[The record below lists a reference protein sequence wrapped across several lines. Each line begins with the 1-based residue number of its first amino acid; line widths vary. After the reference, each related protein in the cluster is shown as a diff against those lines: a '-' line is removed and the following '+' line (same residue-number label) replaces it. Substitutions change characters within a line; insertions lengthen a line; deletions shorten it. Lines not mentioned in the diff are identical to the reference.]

1 MELKDKIKEL
11 RTERKMTQEEVAR
24 FLSVSSQTVSKWER
38 GLVQPDLSV
47 LPKLAILFRCSID
60 SLFDMELT
68 WGEEHRKE
76 FYERCNLLHKNKEYE
91 TEWSEWIKE
100 IKLNPDTYAYYV
112 SAMELALTAHF
123 FETDRI
129 KMLLSL
135 AQHADQHCTDDEKRN
150 EIFRNMVMICSKSDD
165 PAIREKAKY
174 YYQKLPFFR
183 HGREFSAKYVLPEE
197 EDRREELKT
206 LIHLIIH
213 AARVLRHLAKRDLP
227 PEEQLYYYKK
237 AAALY
242 ETVLEGKYG
251 GVYEEMLVAN
261 YGLIAQMYV
270 RMGENEKAAEYV
282 QKMLFSMDRYLTET
296 DVDETSPL
304 LFATTWLEEHAN
316 STEYLYYAMCNNSL
330 RFEEFDQFKEELTEM
345 RDRFVADFN
354 KEGKWR

>member
-11 RTERKMTQEEVAR
+11 RTERKMTQAEVAR

-60 SLFDMELT
+60 SLFDMELS

-76 FYERCNLLHKNKEYE
+76 FFERCLRLRKSEEYE
-91 TEWSEWIKE
+91 AEWSEWIKE
-100 IKLNPDTYAYYV
+100 IKLNPDTYEYYV
-112 SAMELALTAHF
+112 GIMELALTAHF

-129 KMLLSL
+129 KTLLSF
-135 AQHADQHCTDDEKRN
+135 AEHADKHCTDDAKRN
-150 EIFRNMVMICSKSDD
+150 EIFRDMIMICAGSDD

-174 YYQKLPFFR
+174 YYQKLPLFR
-183 HGREFSAKYVLPEE
+183 HGREFSARFVLNEE
-197 EDRREELKT
+197 EGRTQDLKT

-213 AARVLRHLAKRDLP
+213 AAQIIRRFAKPDMP
-227 PEEQLYYYKK
+227 PEKQLYYFQK

-242 ETVLEGKYG
+242 ETILEGKYG
-251 GVYEEMLVAN
+251 GVYEEMLTTY
-261 YGLIAQMYV
+261 YGGIVQMSV
-270 RMGENEKAAEYV
+270 RMGEDDKAAEYMR
-282 QKMLFSMDRYLTET
+282 KILFSMDRYLTET

-316 STEYLYYAMCNNSL
+316 STEYLYYRLCNKSL
-330 RFEEFDQFKEELTEM
+330 RFEEFDRFKEELTEM